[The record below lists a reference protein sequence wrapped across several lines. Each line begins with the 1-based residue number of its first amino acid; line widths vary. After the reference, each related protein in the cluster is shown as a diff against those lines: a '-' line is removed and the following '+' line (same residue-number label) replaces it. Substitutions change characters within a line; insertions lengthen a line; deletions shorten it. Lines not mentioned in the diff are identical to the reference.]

1 MISAAKAQWI
11 GSAQSR
17 IIHSSPGSPI
27 MSDFTA
33 NGSGN
38 PLLANAQNPEEPA
51 PVASD
56 FTGNGNGSPLIADA
70 VIDGGINGG
79 VDEGSPERRTSRGLV
94 SGNGGNGL
102 AFSDGVVYSFGDLL
116 PSGLISDSGDEA
128 FFRGVRGGSVSNG
141 TGNLVVTGSGTD
153 PFAAPLTTLI

>member
-1 MISAAKAQWI
+1 
-11 GSAQSR
+11 
-17 IIHSSPGSPI
+17 

-33 NGSGN
+33 NGTSS
-38 PLLANAQNPEEPA
+38 PLLANAQNPEEPT

-79 VDEGSPERRTSRGLV
+79 VDEGSPERGTSRGLV
-94 SGNGGNGL
+94 VGTGGNGL

-116 PSGLISDSGDEA
+116 PSGLISDSGGEA
-128 FFRGVRGGSVSNG
+128 FFRAPRRGSVSNG
-141 TGNLVVTGSGTD
+141 TGNLVVPGSGTD